1 MTTEQKLRDYLKK
14 VTTDLRQ
21 TRRRLQEVEAGATE
35 PIAIIGMACRYPGGV
50 RSPEDLWRL
59 VADGRD
65 AVSPFPDDRGWPADL
80 HDPTGRTPGT
90 SLTGEG
96 GFLHDAAEF
105 DADLFG
111 ISPREALAMDPQQR
125 LLLEVAWEAFER
137 AGMDPRGRRGSRT
150 GVFTGV
156 MYHDYASRLDG
167 VPEHLEG
174 FIANGSAGSIVSG
187 RIAYTFGLEGPAVT
201 VDTACS
207 SSLVGLHW
215 AMRSLRAGE
224 CSLALAGGVTVMSTP
239 HTFVEFSR
247 QQGLALD
254 GRCKSFA
261 ESADGTG
268 WAEGA
273 GLLLVERLSD
283 AVRNGHQ
290 VLAVVRG
297 SAVNQDGA
305 SNGLTAP
312 SGPAQQKVIRAALA
326 DAGLAPSDVD
336 VVEAHGTGTTLG
348 DPIEAQALLAT
359 YGQERETPLW
369 LGSVKS
375 NIGHTQAAA
384 GVAGI
389 IKVVMAMRHGLLPR
403 TLHVD
408 EPSSHVPWSTGAVS
422 LLTEPVTWAAGE
434 HPRRAGVS
442 SFGVSGTN
450 AHVLIEEAPE
460 PAPEP
465 ASHTAP
471 AGPVAWPLGG
481 HSPEALRAQ
490 ADRLRSYLADRPDL
504 SATNVAFSLGT
515 ARAALGHRAVV
526 VGSSREELLAG
537 LAAVDS
543 QGAVVR
549 GGTAFLFTGQG
560 SQRVGMGRGLAA
572 SFPVFADA
580 WGEVLSHFPASVRE
594 VLSSDDVR
602 IDETEFAQPGLFAV
616 EVALSRL
623 FASWGVRPDVVVG
636 HSVGEIAAAHVA
648 GVFSL
653 EDACRVVV
661 ARGALMQ
668 ALPTGGVMVAVEAS
682 EDEITLPE
690 GVSLAA
696 VNGPRSVVL
705 SGDEEPVLALA
716 QGRRSKRLTVSH
728 AFHSARMDV
737 MLDEFRAV
745 VASVSFAEPQVTF
758 VSTVDGGSVADPEY
772 WVRNVRQTVRFADA
786 VAELPDQG
794 VVRCVEVGPDAV
806 LTALVPDLPC
816 APALRADRDE
826 PTSVI
831 TALASVHVHGGSVDW
846 QALNPGARTVELPT
860 YAFQR
865 RRYWLDAD
873 RAPAGDPAEVEF
885 WAAVERE
892 DAEAFAATL
901 DLNPD
906 TAGHVLPALAA
917 WRRTGRDRA
926 ATDALRYRVTWSPTS
941 GGRATALPAHCFVVA
956 APGDVRADAL
966 VALGATAVPE
976 PSDLPPGATV
986 LSLLPD
992 AASTLELVRSLVG
1005 ADVRLWC
1012 LTTGAVHPA
1021 TDLDAAGVWGL
1032 GRVVGLEHPD
1042 LWGGAIDLPADPD
1055 ATTWERVCAVL
1066 AGDEDAV
1073 AVRHSGVHL
1082 RRLVPAAVRP
1092 GGRPW
1097 TPRGTVLVTGGTGAL
1112 GAQVARWAA
1121 GQGARDIVLTSR
1133 RGPDAPGVDALVT
1146 DLAGLGATATVVAC
1160 DVADRDRLAAL
1171 LAEHPVDAVF
1181 HTAGVARDL
1190 PLVRTGADELADVL
1204 RAKTT
1209 GALLLDELLRE
1220 CDLSAF
1226 VLFSS
1231 VAGVWGSGDLGAY
1244 AAANAGLDALAEQR
1258 RARGAVALSVAWG
1271 PWDEVGMAAGDAAD
1285 GLRRR
1290 GLRPLAPGIA
1300 LAALGTALAND
1311 DTSVV
1316 VADVDWDR
1324 FTPAFTATRPSSLLD
1339 SIPAVRDARRATSA
1353 PAARPDLGD
1362 LTPEDAR
1369 ERLTGLV
1376 LDRVATVLGHEPD
1389 ALLDRGRAFRDLGVD
1404 SLTAVELRNA
1414 LSAATGL
1421 SLPAGL
1427 VFDHPTPDELIAFLV
1442 GELTG
1447 AGRVAPAR
1455 TTRADADDDP
1465 IAIVGMGCRFPG
1477 GVDTPDALW
1486 DLLVAGGDAVRPF
1499 PADRGWDLAALIDP
1513 DPSRP
1518 GTTYAH
1524 EGAFLDDASA
1534 FDADFFGI
1542 SPREAVAMDP
1552 QQRVLLEV
1560 SWEAL
1565 ERAGID
1571 PVSLRGSD
1579 TGVFAGTN
1587 GQDYA
1592 SVVEHAAERPDGYLG
1607 TGSAASVMSGRV
1619 SYALGLGGPAL
1630 TVDTACS
1637 SSLVALH
1644 LAVRALRAGECS
1656 LALAGGVT
1664 IMATPIAFT
1673 EFARQRGLAADGRCK
1688 AFADAADGTGWG
1700 EGAGML
1706 VLERLSD
1713 AVRNGHPVLAVVRGS
1728 AVNQDGASNGLTAPN
1743 GPAQQRVIRAALA
1756 DAGLEPSDVDVVE
1769 AHGTGTT
1776 LGDPI
1781 EAQAL
1786 IATYGQDRERPLL
1799 LGSVK
1804 SNIGHTQAAAGVA
1817 GVIKAVLA
1825 MRHGVLPKTLHA
1837 DVPSSRVE
1845 WSSGAVALVGENTP
1859 FADVDRPRRVAVS
1872 SFGFSGTNAHAVL
1885 EQVAVPVEP
1894 SRPGHPAPAVWAL
1907 SGRTAEAVRDQA
1919 ARLARFVEDRP
1930 DLVPGDV
1937 GLSLATTRSAFE
1949 HRVTVVAPMLAE
1961 AVVELRAVPN
1971 RLVTVA
1977 RSGGTAFL
1985 FTGQGSQR
1993 VGMGRGL
2000 AASFPVFA
2008 EAWAEVLSYFPAEVR
2023 EVLSS
2028 DDDRIDQTAFAQPGL
2043 FAVEVALSRLFAS
2056 WGVRPDVVVG
2066 HSVGEIAAAH
2076 IAGVFSLEDACR
2088 VVVARGALMQALPT
2102 GGVMVAVE
2110 ASEDEITLP
2119 EGVSLA
2125 AVNGP
2130 RSVVLSGDEEPVLA
2144 LAQGRRSK
2152 RLTVSHAFHS
2162 ARMDAMLDD
2171 FRAVVASVSFAEPS
2185 VTFVSTVDDGSVAD
2199 PEYWVRNV
2207 RQAVRF
2213 ADAVARL
2220 QGVARCVEIGPDA
2233 VLTALVPDLPC
2244 APALRADRDET
2255 VTVLTAVGT
2264 VHATGGAVDWQALHP
2279 GARTVELPTYAFQ
2292 HQRYWLDTGRAPAH
2306 DPVDAGLWD
2315 VVARGDAAA
2324 FAADL
2329 DVDLAAAERVL
2340 PALAAWRRDR
2350 GEASAADGWRYGSV
2364 WRPADAVAAAS
2375 ELPGR
2380 WLVIGGGEPLRTA
2393 FPGVESIEV
2402 GADLADRLRGRAVDG
2417 VLLDATGS
2425 GPDLLLR
2432 VVRALSDAG
2441 VDAPLWCLTHA
2452 AVAADPTDPPVDP
2465 DQAAVW
2471 GFGRV
2476 AALELPE
2483 RWGGLV
2489 DLPAQPDA
2497 RTWRGVRAVL
2507 SSGNADQVAVRR
2519 GTVLEHR
2526 LVPLAAARAGSIR
2539 SGATVLITG
2548 GTGGLG
2554 AAVARRVAVAG
2565 AARVVL
2571 VSRRGPD
2578 APGAA
2583 ALLGELRELG
2593 ADAVVRA
2600 ADVTDRE
2607 AVSALLAEF
2616 PPDVLVHAAGAGGR
2630 LTPIADLS
2638 DEELGEVLRAK
2649 VAGAV
2654 LLDELLGE
2662 RELDAF
2668 VLFSSIAGIWG
2679 SGRQAA
2685 YSAANA
2691 ALDGLAR
2698 SRRTRGL
2705 TATAV
2710 AWGPWDGVGMAV
2722 DADVLTGLRRHG
2734 LRPLD
2739 PDRAAAALLRELG
2752 SREPVV
2758 VLADVDWAVF
2768 HPAFTARRPAPL
2780 FAEIPAVAALTP
2792 VPTAEV
2798 RTDLSEAEAVRLVR
2812 TLAAEVLGH
2821 RDVHA
2826 VQTDRAFRDLGF
2838 DSLTAVELRDR
2849 LGAATGVA
2857 LPAAVVFDE
2866 PTPRRLARL
2875 LVGDRGGDDVRAV
2888 AGAPADDPVVIVG
2901 LACRYP
2907 GDVRSPEDLW
2917 RLVVS
2922 GTDAVS
2928 PLPVDRDWP
2937 TDLHHPD
2944 PDHRGSSYA
2953 GEGGFLAGA
2962 AGFDPELFGI
2972 SPREALAMDPQH
2984 RHLLEVSWEALE
2996 RAGIDPH
3003 ALRGSRTGVFTG
3015 TNPNDYTTV
3024 LAQAVE
3030 DVGGYLGTGNAP
3042 SVASGRIAYA
3052 LGLEGPALTVDT
3064 ACSSSLVAMHLAT
3077 RALRSGEC
3085 DLALAGAAVVMS
3097 TPSVFIEF
3105 SRQRAMS
3112 RDGRCRSFA
3121 ASADGTGWAEGVGMV
3136 VLERLSDAV
3145 RNGHRVLAVVRGSA
3159 VNSDGA
3165 SNGLTAPS
3173 GPAQQRVIRAAL
3185 ADAGLAPS
3193 DVDVVEAHGTGTTL
3207 GDPIEAQALLA
3218 TYGQNR
3224 STPLWLGSLKS
3235 NIGHAQAAAGV
3246 AGVIK
3251 MVLAMEHGVLPGTL
3265 HVDEPT
3271 PHVDWS
3277 SGSVELLTEARP
3289 WTGGG
3294 PRRAGV
3300 SSFGISGTNAHVI
3313 LEQAP
3318 NPEVI
3323 TPAPPSG
3330 TAFPVHALPLSAAG
3344 PAALRATAARLAES
3358 LPDDL
3363 SGVAHALATTRAGLG
3378 HRAVV
3383 LGADRAE
3390 LLAALTAFGAGEPTA
3405 DVVHGGPAADGD
3417 LALLFPGQGAQ
3428 RPGAGRDLARAHPA
3442 FGVALDEV
3450 CAHLDRHLDRP
3461 LRDVLFD
3468 AGSDL
3473 LHDTAYAQP
3482 GLFALEVALFRL
3494 LHDQGVRPAV
3504 LLGHSIGELAAAHV
3518 AGVLSLPDAAA
3529 LVAARGRLMQSLPTG
3544 GAMLAV
3550 EAEEARVREALAGHD
3565 PAAVDVAAVNGP
3577 SSVVVSGT
3585 AEVVD
3590 ALAAGFGALGV
3601 RTRRLRVSH
3610 AFHSPLVDP
3619 VLEEFRA
3626 VVAGI
3631 TLHEPRLPV
3640 ISDVTGRPA
3649 APGEL
3654 TDPEYWVRHVRH
3666 AVRFADGVR
3675 AAADLG
3681 ATRFLEVGPG
3691 AVLTAMARA
3700 ALGDDHPGTAF
3711 APLLR
3716 PGSDEPRSV
3725 VAALAAVHV
3734 AGEPVDWA
3742 AFAGTTASR
3751 VELPT
3756 YPFQHVRYWPTRR
3769 PAGDPADEA
3778 FWAAVT
3784 GGDAHALVRELDL
3797 PATVDLSALRSVLPA
3812 LAGWRRA
3819 RTPAADRCYDVEWHP
3834 VTPGAGPQG
3843 HWLVLG
3849 DPDGS
3854 GPLREALTDRGVR
3867 VSTDAGAGG
3876 RFDGVVAVSVPDEAH
3891 VLALLRS
3898 GVEGPLWC
3906 LTGGVDDQ
3914 AAAGVHALGR
3924 VAALEQPHRWG
3935 GVVELAA
3942 EPDWAAVCSVLGGV
3956 EDQVTVSGDQ
3966 VSARRLVRV
3975 APGSGVWRP
3984 RGTVL
3989 VTGGTGALGG
3999 HVARRLAA
4007 DGVEH
4012 LVLVGRRGPDAPGAE
4027 RLRGELEKLGAR
4039 VSLVACD
4046 VTDRDALAA
4055 VLAEHLVDAVVH
4067 AAGVAR
4073 LAPLADLS
4081 DGELAEV
4088 LGAKVTGAVLLDE
4101 LLGDRELDAF
4111 VLFSSIAG
4119 IWGSGEH
4126 GAYAAANARLDAL
4139 ARRRARSGKA
4149 ATAIAWGPWAGG
4161 GMAGSAEV
4169 ADGLRRRGL
4178 TPLDPADAVE
4188 AMLRAVAGDRT
4199 CVTVA
4204 DVAWPVFAPPF
4215 TAARP
4220 SPLLTA
4226 FLPAADTAA
4235 VPAGERDDEREQ
4247 LLERLAALD
4256 AVDRKRA
4263 LLDVVRAEAAKV
4275 LGHTSVA
4282 AVESRRGFLEL
4293 GFDSLTAVEFR
4304 AALAARTGLALPLT
4318 LVFDH
4323 PTPDALA
4330 EHLMGEVGGEDP
4342 LAELARLEA
4351 GLARVPDAVG
4361 FAARLRELADR
4372 LAPAP
4377 ARSAPA
4383 DGPALDEVSADELFD
4398 LIQTEFGKS

>member
-21 TRRRLQEVEAGATE
+21 ARRRLHEVEASATE
-35 PIAIIGMACRYPGGV
+35 PIAIVGMACRYPGGV

-137 AGMDPRGRRGSRT
+137 AGMDPRGQRGSRT

-167 VPEHLEG
+167 VPENLEG

-239 HTFVEFSR
+239 HTFIEFSR
-247 QQGLALD
+247 QQGLAVD

-273 GLLLVERLSD
+273 GLLLLERLSD
-283 AVRNGHQ
+283 AVRNGHR

-312 SGPAQQKVIRAALA
+312 SGPAQQRVIRAALA
-326 DAGLAPSDVD
+326 DAGLEPSDVD
-336 VVEAHGTGTTLG
+336 AVEAHGTGTTLG

-359 YGQERETPLW
+359 YGQDRETPLW

-389 IKVVMAMRHGLLPR
+389 IKVVMAMRHGVLPR
-403 TLHVD
+403 TLHAD
-408 EPSSHVPWSTGAVS
+408 TPSSHVDWSAGAVS
-422 LLTEPVTWAAGE
+422 LLTEPVTWTAGE
-434 HPRRAGVS
+434 RPRRAGVS

-450 AHVLIEEAPE
+450 AHVLVEEAPE
-460 PAPEP
+460 PVVEP
-465 ASHTAP
+465 APRTAP

-490 ADRLRSYLADRPDL
+490 ADRLRSFLADRPDL
-504 SATNVAFSLGT
+504 ADTDVAFSLGT

-537 LAAVDS
+537 LEAVDS
-543 QGAVVR
+543 RGPVVR

-572 SFPVFADA
+572 VFPVFAEA
-580 WGEVLSHFPASVRE
+580 WDEVLSHFSVSVRE
-594 VLSSDDVR
+594 VLSSDDPR

-623 FASWGVRPDVVVG
+623 FASWGVTPDVVVG
-636 HSVGEIAAAHVA
+636 HSVGEIAAAHIA

-668 ALPTGGVMVAVEAS
+668 ALPRGGAMVAVEAA
-682 EDEITLPE
+682 EDEITLSE

-696 VNGPRSVVL
+696 VNGPRSIVL
-705 SGDEEPVLALA
+705 SGDEDPVLALA
-716 QGRRSKRLTVSH
+716 EGRRSKRLAVSH
-728 AFHSARMDV
+728 AFHSARMDA
-737 MLDEFRAV
+737 MLDDFRAV
-745 VASVSFAEPQVTF
+745 VSTVSFAEPEITF
-758 VSTVDGGSVADPEY
+758 VSTVDDGSVADPEY

-786 VAELPDQG
+786 VAKLPDQG
-794 VVRCVEVGPDAV
+794 VVRCVEIGPDAV
-806 LTALVPDLPC
+806 LTGLVPDLHC

-826 PTSVI
+826 PVSVI
-831 TALASVHVHGGSVDW
+831 AALASVHVHGGEVDW
-846 QALNPGARTVELPT
+846 HALNAGARTVELPT

-885 WAAVERE
+885 WAAVERA

-901 DLNPD
+901 DLDRD
-906 TAGHVLPALAA
+906 TAEHVLPALAA
-917 WRRTGRDRA
+917 WRRAGRERA
-926 ATDALRYRVTWSPTS
+926 ATDALRYRVTWSPTP
-941 GGRATALPAHCFVVA
+941 GGQATGLPAHCFVVA
-956 APGDVRADAL
+956 GPGDARADAL
-966 VALGATAVPE
+966 LALGAAVLPE
-976 PSDLPPGATV
+976 PSELPPGATV

-992 AASTLELVRSLVG
+992 VDATLRLVRSLVG
-1005 ADVRLWC
+1005 VDARLWC
-1012 LTTGAVHPA
+1012 LTTGAVHPV
-1021 TDLDAAGVWGL
+1021 TDVDAAGVWGL
-1032 GRVVGLEHPD
+1032 GRVVALEHPD
-1042 LWGGAIDLPADPD
+1042 LWGGAIDLPEDPD
-1055 ATTWERVCAVL
+1055 AVTWERVCAVL

-1073 AVRHSGVHL
+1073 AVRHSGVRL

-1092 GGRPW
+1092 GGRQW
-1097 TPRGTVLVTGGTGAL
+1097 TPRGTVLVTGGTGAI

-1121 GQGARDIVLTSR
+1121 GRGARDLLLTGR
-1133 RGPDAPGVDALVT
+1133 RGPDAPGVDALVA
-1146 DLAGLGATATVVAC
+1146 DLAELGATATVVAC
-1160 DVADRDRLAAL
+1160 DVADRDQLAAL

-1181 HTAGVARDL
+1181 HTAGV
-1190 PLVRTGADELADVL
+1190 VRTLPIARTGSDDLADVL
-1204 RAKTT
+1204 RAKTE
-1209 GALLLDELLRE
+1209 GAVLLDELLRDR
-1220 CDLSAF
+1220 DLSAF

-1244 AAANAGLDALAEQR
+1244 AAANAGLDGLAERR
-1258 RARGAVALSVAWG
+1258 RARGATALSIAWG
-1271 PWDEVGMAAGDAAD
+1271 PWGEIGMAAGEAAD

-1300 LAALGTALAND
+1300 LTALGTALAND
-1311 DTSVV
+1311 DTCVV

-1324 FTPAFTATRPSSLLD
+1324 FAPAFTATRPSPLLD
-1339 SIPAVRDARRATSA
+1339 GIPAVREARRATA
-1353 PAARPDLGD
+1353 VPAAAPDLAD
-1362 LTPEDAR
+1362 LSPHDAR
-1369 ERLTGLV
+1369 ERLTDLV
-1376 LDRVATVLGHEPD
+1376 LDRVAAVLGHEPD
-1389 ALLDRGRAFRDLGVD
+1389 AHLDRGRAFRDLGFD

-1414 LSAATGL
+1414 LRAATGL
-1421 SLPAGL
+1421 TLSAGL
-1427 VFDHPTPDELIAFLV
+1427 VFDHPTPDELITFLV

-1447 AGRVAPAR
+1447 ADRVATVR
-1455 TTRADADDDP
+1455 TTREGADDDP

-1477 GVDTPDALW
+1477 GADTPDALW
-1486 DLLVAGGDAVRPF
+1486 DLLVSGTDAVRPF

-1518 GTTYAH
+1518 GTTYAR

-1542 SPREAVAMDP
+1542 SPREAAAMDP

-1592 SVVEHAAERPDGYLG
+1592 SVVEHATERPDGYLG

-1673 EFARQRGLAADGRCK
+1673 EFARQRGLAVDGRCK
-1688 AFADAADGTGWG
+1688 AFADTADGTGWG

-1713 AVRNGHPVLAVVRGS
+1713 AHRNGHEVLAVVRGS

-1756 DAGLEPSDVDVVE
+1756 DAGLAPSDVDAVE
-1769 AHGTGTT
+1769 AHGTGTS

-1786 IATYGQDRERPLL
+1786 IATYGQDRQHPLL

-1817 GVIKAVLA
+1817 GVIKVVQA
-1825 MRHGVLPKTLHA
+1825 MRHGVLPRTLHA

-1845 WSSGAVALVGENTP
+1845 WASGDVALVGENTP
-1859 FADVDRPRRVAVS
+1859 FPDVDRPLRVAVS

-1885 EQVAVPVEP
+1885 EQAPAPVEP
-1894 SRPGHPAPAVWAL
+1894 PRTRPASPAVWSL
-1907 SGRTAEAVRDQA
+1907 SGRTADAVRDQA
-1919 ARLARFVEDRP
+1919 VRLARFVEDRP
-1930 DLVPGDV
+1930 DLTPGDV

-1949 HRVTVVAPMLAE
+1949 HRATVVATTLAE
-1961 AVVELRAVPN
+1961 AAVELRALGSH
-1971 RLVTVA
+1971 LVTAA
-1977 RSGGTAFL
+1977 RPGGTAFL

-2000 AASFPVFA
+2000 TASFPVFA
-2008 EAWAEVLSYFPAEVR
+2008 EAWDEVLSHFPAEVR

-2028 DDDRIDQTAFAQPGL
+2028 DDVRIDETGFAQPGL
-2043 FAVEVALSRLFAS
+2043 FAVEVALSRLFVS
-2056 WGVRPDVVVG
+2056 WGVTPDVVVG

-2076 IAGVFSLEDACR
+2076 IAGVLSLADACR
-2088 VVVARGALMQALPT
+2088 LVVARGALMQALPP
-2102 GGVMVAVE
+2102 GGAMVAVE
-2110 ASEDEITLP
+2110 AAEDEIALV

-2130 RSVVLSGDEEPVLA
+2130 RSIVLSGDEESVLA
-2144 LAQGRRSK
+2144 LAEGRRSK
-2152 RLTVSHAFHS
+2152 RLSVSHAFHS

-2171 FRAVVASVSFAEPS
+2171 FRAVAASVAFAQPS

-2207 RQAVRF
+2207 RQTVRF
-2213 ADAVARL
+2213 ADAVAELADR
-2220 QGVARCVEIGPDA
+2220 GVVRCVEIGPDA
-2233 VLTALVPDLPC
+2233 VLTGLVPDLVC
-2244 APALRADRDET
+2244 VPALRAGRDEST
-2255 VTVLTAVGT
+2255 TALTAVGA
-2264 VHATGGAVDWQALHP
+2264 VHATGGTVDWHALHP

-2292 HQRYWLDTGRAPAH
+2292 RQRYWLDTDRATAH

-2315 VVARGDAAA
+2315 VVARGDAAE

-2350 GEASAADGWRYGSV
+2350 REASAVDGWRYRSV
-2364 WRPADAVAAAS
+2364 WRPTTATAPAGLS
-2375 ELPGR
+2375 GR
-2380 WLVIGGGEPLRTA
+2380 WLLIGDGEPLLAA
-2393 FPGVESIEV
+2393 FPEAEPV
-2402 GADLADRLRGRAVDG
+2402 GLGPDLTARLREVAAGGTPVAG

-2425 GPDLLLR
+2425 GPHLPLR
-2432 VVRALSDAG
+2432 VLRALGDAG
-2441 VDAPLWCLTHA
+2441 LDGPLWCLTHA
-2452 AVAADPTDPPVDP
+2452 AVSADPTDPPADP

-2489 DLPAQPDA
+2489 DLPARPDA
-2497 RTWRGVRAVL
+2497 RAWDGLRAVL
-2507 SSGNADQVAVRR
+2507 SAGTADQVAVRR
-2519 GTVLEHR
+2519 GAVLEHR
-2526 LVPLAAARAGSIR
+2526 LVPLSGARTGTIR
-2539 SGATVLITG
+2539 PGATVLITG

-2554 AAVARRVAVAG
+2554 AAVARRVASAG
-2565 AARVVL
+2565 AGRVVL
-2571 VSRRGPD
+2571 VGRRGPD

-2583 ALLGELRELG
+2583 ALAGELRDLG
-2593 ADAVVRA
+2593 TDVVVRA
-2600 ADVTDRE
+2600 ADVTDRD

-2616 PPDVLVHAAGAGGR
+2616 PPDVLVHAAGDGGR
-2630 LTPIADLS
+2630 LTPVAELS
-2638 DEELGEVLRAK
+2638 EEELAEVSRAK
-2649 VAGAV
+2649 VTGAV
-2654 LLDELLGE
+2654 LLDELLGD

-2668 VLFSSIAGIWG
+2668 VLFSSIAGVWG

-2698 SRRTRGL
+2698 SRHARGL

-2722 DADVLTGLRRHG
+2722 DADVLSGLRRHG

-2739 PDRAAAALLRELG
+2739 PDRAAAALMRELG
-2752 SREPVV
+2752 GPEPVV

-2780 FAEIPAVAALTP
+2780 FVEIPAVAAITP
-2792 VPTAEV
+2792 AQTPSV
-2798 RTDLSEAEAVRLVR
+2798 RSDLSEAEAVRLVR
-2812 TLAAEVLGH
+2812 ALAAEVLGH
-2821 RDVHA
+2821 RDADA
-2826 VQTDRAFRDLGF
+2826 VQADRAFRDLGF

-2849 LGAATGVA
+2849 LGAATGVP

-2875 LVGDRGGDDVRAV
+2875 LVGDRRDDDVRVV
-2888 AGAPADDPVVIVG
+2888 AGAPADDPIVIVG

-2928 PLPVDRDWP
+2928 PLPSDRDWP
-2937 TDLHHPD
+2937 ADLHHPD
-2944 PDHRGSSYA
+2944 PDHRGTSYA
-2953 GEGGFLAGA
+2953 AAGGFLADA
-2962 AGFDPELFGI
+2962 AGFDPEPFGI

-2984 RHLLEVSWEALE
+2984 RQLLEVSWEALE

-3003 ALRGSRTGVFTG
+3003 GLRGSRTGVFTG

-3042 SVASGRIAYA
+3042 SVASGRIAYT

-3064 ACSSSLVAMHLAT
+3064 ACSSSLVALHLAT

-3097 TPSVFIEF
+3097 TPSVFVEF

-3112 RDGRCRSFA
+3112 PDGRCRAFA

-3136 VLERLSDAV
+3136 VLERLSDAR
-3145 RNGHRVLAVVRGSA
+3145 RNGHEVLAVVRGSA
-3159 VNSDGA
+3159 VNQDGA
-3165 SNGLTAPS
+3165 SNGLTAPN

-3185 ADAGLAPS
+3185 ADAGLEPS
-3193 DVDVVEAHGTGTTL
+3193 DVDAVEAHGTGTSL
-3207 GDPIEAQALLA
+3207 GDPIEAQALIA
-3218 TYGQNR
+3218 TYGQDR
-3224 STPLWLGSLKS
+3224 DEPLWLGSLKS

-3251 MVLAMEHGVLPGTL
+3251 MVLAMRHGVLPRTL

-3271 PHVDWS
+3271 PHVEWS
-3277 SGSVELLTEARP
+3277 SGAVELLTESRP
-3289 WTGGG
+3289 WVGTG

-3313 LEQAP
+3313 LEQADP
-3318 NPEVI
+3318 G
-3323 TPAPPSG
+3323 PAVEEEPG
-3330 TAFPVHALPLSAAG
+3330 GLTAWPLSAKDEDG
-3344 PAALRATAARLAES
+3344 LRRRATALADWLTGPGADAAPAAVAR
-3358 LPDDL
+3358 
-3363 SGVAHALATTRAGLG
+3363 ALAGRTAFD
-3378 HRAVV
+3378 HRAVL
-3383 LGADRAE
+3383 LGRDRAE
-3390 LLAALTAFGAGEPTA
+3390 LAAAVRALGDGADDPAAPRGR
-3405 DVVHGGPAADGD
+3405 AADGG
-3417 LALLFPGQGAQ
+3417 LALLFPGQGSQ
-3428 RPGAGRDLARAHPA
+3428 RWNTGRELHRADPA
-3442 FGVALDEV
+3442 FAEAFDEVASALDP
-3450 CAHLDRHLDRP
+3450 LLDRP
-3461 LRDVLFD
+3461 LRDVLWAD
-3468 AGSDL
+3468 EGSPSAAL
-3473 LHDTAYAQP
+3473 LDRTEYAQP
-3482 GLFALEVALFRL
+3482 ALFAVEVALFRL
-3494 LHDQGVRPAV
+3494 LHDRGVGPDL
-3504 LLGHSIGELAAAHV
+3504 LLGHSVGELAAAHV

-3529 LVAARGRLMQSLPTG
+3529 LVAARGRLMGSLPAG
-3544 GAMLAV
+3544 GAM
-3550 EAEEARVREALAGHD
+3550 
-3565 PAAVDVAAVNGP
+3565 
-3577 SSVVVSGT
+3577 
-3585 AEVVD
+3585 
-3590 ALAAGFGALGV
+3590 
-3601 RTRRLRVSH
+3601 
-3610 AFHSPLVDP
+3610 
-3619 VLEEFRA
+3619 
-3626 VVAGI
+3626 
-3631 TLHEPRLPV
+3631 
-3640 ISDVTGRPA
+3640 
-3649 APGEL
+3649 
-3654 TDPEYWVRHVRH
+3654 
-3666 AVRFADGVR
+3666 
-3675 AAADLG
+3675 
-3681 ATRFLEVGPG
+3681 
-3691 AVLTAMARA
+3691 
-3700 ALGDDHPGTAF
+3700 
-3711 APLLR
+3711 
-3716 PGSDEPRSV
+3716 
-3725 VAALAAVHV
+3725 
-3734 AGEPVDWA
+3734 
-3742 AFAGTTASR
+3742 
-3751 VELPT
+3751 
-3756 YPFQHVRYWPTRR
+3756 
-3769 PAGDPADEA
+3769 
-3778 FWAAVT
+3778 
-3784 GGDAHALVRELDL
+3784 
-3797 PATVDLSALRSVLPA
+3797 
-3812 LAGWRRA
+3812 
-3819 RTPAADRCYDVEWHP
+3819 
-3834 VTPGAGPQG
+3834 
-3843 HWLVLG
+3843 
-3849 DPDGS
+3849 
-3854 GPLREALTDRGVR
+3854 
-3867 VSTDAGAGG
+3867 
-3876 RFDGVVAVSVPDEAH
+3876 
-3891 VLALLRS
+3891 
-3898 GVEGPLWC
+3898 
-3906 LTGGVDDQ
+3906 
-3914 AAAGVHALGR
+3914 
-3924 VAALEQPHRWG
+3924 
-3935 GVVELAA
+3935 
-3942 EPDWAAVCSVLGGV
+3942 
-3956 EDQVTVSGDQ
+3956 
-3966 VSARRLVRV
+3966 
-3975 APGSGVWRP
+3975 
-3984 RGTVL
+3984 
-3989 VTGGTGALGG
+3989 
-3999 HVARRLAA
+3999 
-4007 DGVEH
+4007 
-4012 LVLVGRRGPDAPGAE
+4012 
-4027 RLRGELEKLGAR
+4027 
-4039 VSLVACD
+4039 
-4046 VTDRDALAA
+4046 
-4055 VLAEHLVDAVVH
+4055 
-4067 AAGVAR
+4067 
-4073 LAPLADLS
+4073 
-4081 DGELAEV
+4081 
-4088 LGAKVTGAVLLDE
+4088 
-4101 LLGDRELDAF
+4101 
-4111 VLFSSIAG
+4111 
-4119 IWGSGEH
+4119 
-4126 GAYAAANARLDAL
+4126 
-4139 ARRRARSGKA
+4139 
-4149 ATAIAWGPWAGG
+4149 
-4161 GMAGSAEV
+4161 
-4169 ADGLRRRGL
+4169 
-4178 TPLDPADAVE
+4178 
-4188 AMLRAVAGDRT
+4188 
-4199 CVTVA
+4199 
-4204 DVAWPVFAPPF
+4204 
-4215 TAARP
+4215 
-4220 SPLLTA
+4220 
-4226 FLPAADTAA
+4226 
-4235 VPAGERDDEREQ
+4235 
-4247 LLERLAALD
+4247 
-4256 AVDRKRA
+4256 
-4263 LLDVVRAEAAKV
+4263 
-4275 LGHTSVA
+4275 
-4282 AVESRRGFLEL
+4282 
-4293 GFDSLTAVEFR
+4293 
-4304 AALAARTGLALPLT
+4304 
-4318 LVFDH
+4318 
-4323 PTPDALA
+4323 
-4330 EHLMGEVGGEDP
+4330 
-4342 LAELARLEA
+4342 
-4351 GLARVPDAVG
+4351 
-4361 FAARLRELADR
+4361 
-4372 LAPAP
+4372 
-4377 ARSAPA
+4377 
-4383 DGPALDEVSADELFD
+4383 
-4398 LIQTEFGKS
+4398 